1 MTLQELLE
9 HAHLDALGQLDERE
23 QAAFEAAFAVA
34 PPAIRAQVRAE
45 QARWAPMEELLPQVE
60 PSPDLR
66 ERVLSAVT
74 AAMVAQGAGE
84 LTMRPS
90 RRVAPA
96 WRAASI
102 GLMTAMVVLGSA
114 FVYVYQ
120 TNVKSDLTKGNDLNM
135 EYLLQAFKGN
145 VKSAVLSP
153 QTVRT
158 AFVSP
163 TNDPKCQGSLW
174 TNDAWTQVVAF
185 IDLPRS
191 AESEEYRIVMLDDA
205 GKVLKL
211 IDTFESNNV
220 LKSREFN
227 NPGHGKLAVVSAVKG
242 SKFTAMKDVLL
253 TVT

>member
-66 ERVLSAVT
+66 GRGRSAVT
-74 AAMVAQGAGE
+74 GEGRGE
-84 LTMRPS
+84 LTVRPS

-120 TNVKSDLTKGNDLNM
+120 TNVKSDLTK
-135 EYLLQAFKGN
+135 
-145 VKSAVLSP
+145 
-153 QTVRT
+153 
-158 AFVSP
+158 
-163 TNDPKCQGSLW
+163 
-174 TNDAWTQVVAF
+174 
-185 IDLPRS
+185 
-191 AESEEYRIVMLDDA
+191 
-205 GKVLKL
+205 
-211 IDTFESNNV
+211 
-220 LKSREFN
+220 
-227 NPGHGKLAVVSAVKG
+227 
-242 SKFTAMKDVLL
+242 
-253 TVT
+253 